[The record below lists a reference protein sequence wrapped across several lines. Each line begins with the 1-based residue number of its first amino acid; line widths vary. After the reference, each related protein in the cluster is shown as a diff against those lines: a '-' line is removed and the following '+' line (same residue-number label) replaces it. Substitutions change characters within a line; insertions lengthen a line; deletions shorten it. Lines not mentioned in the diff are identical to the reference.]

1 MENKIGIML
10 ENRFLDKEILYY
22 TTRFQE
28 EGLEVEY
35 LSRLW
40 GQEKLTF
47 EGMEL
52 KLKLDVSK
60 SFEHISDEEL
70 KDYKAIIMPAGY
82 VADYLL
88 YSEVPGDV
96 SPAAKFIER
105 IMKNK
110 DIVKGFICHALW
122 IAGPISHCFKD
133 RKLVCHNNII
143 SHLQNAGAI
152 YVDKDIC
159 IDDDVVTARQGG
171 LYGAFAK
178 TIIDQIKGRG

>member
-1 MENKIGIML
+1 MGNKIGIML
-10 ENRFLDKEILYY
+10 ENRFLDKEIMYY

-28 EGLEVEY
+28 EGYEVEY

-52 KLKLDVSK
+52 GVKIEVNK
-60 SFEHISDEEL
+60 SFEKISDNAL
-70 KDYKAIIMPAGY
+70 KEYKAIIMPAGY

-88 YSEVPGDV
+88 YSEVPRDV

-105 IMKNK
+105 IMKDK
-110 DIVKGFICHALW
+110 DILKGFICHALW

-133 RKLVCHNNII
+133 RKMTCHNNII
-143 SHLQNAGAI
+143 SHVENAGGI
-152 YVDKDIC
+152 YVDEDINVDND
-159 IDDDVVTARQGG
+159 IITARQGG
-171 LYGAFAK
+171 LFGEFAK
-178 TIIDQIKGRG
+178 KIIDHIKESE